1 MDYGLFTD
9 EQLLA
14 MVGHGAAPALEA
26 LLERH
31 GGRILRFCRRM
42 VADAADAEELTQDVF
57 VRVAGA
63 AESWEPRAKFTTW
76 LYRVATN
83 CCLTH
88 LERRKRSKVVSLGL
102 PEATVDGDEGFR
114 RARGA
119 ELAELLERK
128 LRGLPPAQ
136 RTAFVLRELEGLSCL
151 EAARVLDIPEGTV
164 KTNVHRARRRLQE
177 SMARELDDAAPV
189 WAASRG
195 ERP

>member
-9 EQLLA
+9 EQLQA
-14 MVGHGAAPALEA
+14 MLGHGAAPALDA

-42 VADAADAEELTQDVF
+42 VGDASDAEELTQDVF

-128 LRGLPPAQ
+128 LRLLPPAQ

-177 SMARELDDAAPV
+177 SMARELDLAGPV
-189 WAASRG
+189 RTASRG